1 MLRSARH
8 AKILEIISHK
18 EIETQEELC
27 EELNKLNHVVTQA
40 TISRDIKDLH
50 LFKVAGTEKKYR
62 YTYISGVEG
71 EISPKMKS
79 LFRDCVVSIKSAQ
92 NIVVIKTLVGNG
104 ANAGAVVDKL
114 NYNEIIGSVAGD
126 DTLLV
131 VCVDTPSAEGVVQK
145 IKDFIKSPYGLIITI
160 SWIALILC
168 LIIKLFGG
176 HWFELWLNNDKFISF
191 CEFVDNT
198 QWFKMIL
205 ACIIC
210 VATTVPVY
218 IIMLNDNK
226 PKLYILIINYE

>member
-8 AKILEIISHK
+8 AKILEIISQK

-50 LFKVAGTEKKYR
+50 LFKVAGSEKKYR

-79 LFRDCVVSIKSAQ
+79 LFRDCVVSVKSAQ

-114 NYNEIIGSVAGD
+114 NYSEIIGSVAGD

-131 VCVDTPSAEGVVQK
+131 VCLDTLSAEGVVQK
-145 IKDFIKSPYGLIITI
+145 IKDFIR
-160 SWIALILC
+160 
-168 LIIKLFGG
+168 
-176 HWFELWLNNDKFISF
+176 
-191 CEFVDNT
+191 
-198 QWFKMIL
+198 
-205 ACIIC
+205 
-210 VATTVPVY
+210 
-218 IIMLNDNK
+218 
-226 PKLYILIINYE
+226 